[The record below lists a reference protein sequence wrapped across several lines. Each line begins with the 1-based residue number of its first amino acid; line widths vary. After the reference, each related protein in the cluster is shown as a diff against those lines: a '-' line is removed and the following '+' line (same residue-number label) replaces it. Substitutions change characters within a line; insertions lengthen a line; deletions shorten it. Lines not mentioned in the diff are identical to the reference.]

1 MIFPSKKHIK
11 YADNARS
18 VTFTKKYKYY
28 VRFSKCYAKNYA
40 SIINSWGGEG
50 RGGEGR
56 GGEGVGKNWRML
68 TKLRDVLSEPRML
81 KSTVNCKSPEANVTS
96 STSENYRK
104 FHHQNVP

>member
-1 MIFPSKKHIK
+1 MLCQKLCQHNQQEPNCS
-11 YADNARS
+11 
-18 VTFTKKYKYY
+18 
-28 VRFSKCYAKNYA
+28 
-40 SIINSWGGEG
+40 GEG

-96 STSENYRK
+96 STSESYRK
-104 FHHQNVP
+104 SHHQNVP

>member
-1 MIFPSKKHIK
+1 MLCQKLCQHNQQEPNCS
-11 YADNARS
+11 
-18 VTFTKKYKYY
+18 
-28 VRFSKCYAKNYA
+28 
-40 SIINSWGGEG
+40 GEG
-50 RGGEGR
+50 RGGAGR